1 MFIKNKQNAYLC
13 KRITTKNL
21 LRMKKHLRVLLL
33 AAMATVSVGAFATD
47 GNPLS
52 HQVTIGTAAA
62 DSGPLRAWIN
72 GTMPCPANTVHAEPF
87 DLSVKG
93 NKGFGRSD
101 MSLCIDNK
109 GNYIRAK
116 AFMAFDGNANP
127 IDGIK
132 VYGVFMNTSY
142 TCDSVSCL
150 SRLALDN
157 YVPTKPLRMGVEFYT
172 NNNGQ
177 PGDLVYS
184 EEMDV
189 YGEKSKGTA
198 GDESH
203 GEEVVPIY
211 GFLLKTKEYVRME
224 NGFVCVYAADTDE
237 KQSYAFC
244 LAHDANVTH
253 SGILRMYTPGSPVT
267 TDYAGCFNYCMTGD
281 ASQTLAKKGLKFT
294 RILAPET
301 TERGKYAKV
310 QVELSNYGSS
320 NISDATLRL
329 TQDDKIIA
337 QETIGETIYAGT
349 VYKYT
354 FRTRPDC
361 SEVGTHRFTIENVTP
376 GDDHYA
382 ERTISFNTTNNLG
395 SCTSRSTYTAQYKY
409 IKSVDLGDIHNES
422 DWGQYSDYRNLKT
435 DIKPGQTLTL
445 NVEKLAN
452 KGDFLKVWVDWNGN
466 GVFDDAGEFMGYVP
480 RSTLS
485 IKIPDNAYATAGEK
499 TMRIIV
505 SDKDVSPCETY
516 TFGETEDYTLNV
528 VRPDNTPAMTL
539 DRMEIDVTSDNAAQ
553 KHELLVS
560 NEGNAD
566 LNVDYTIDYRL
577 PLSPDVSPIYKSP
590 KAMGAEPP
598 VVRYAKAEAKYAE
611 SAWKAEDNKALS
623 LSYANDYTAYT
634 GSDNIYVNYAH
645 YYPGNALKSIAGMK
659 ISSIDIYVATP
670 ARKSFVAVWKGAGTQ
685 FMSGANVM
693 KQQFEAVADSWNHI
707 ELDSPVT
714 IGEEDLFIGCALEG
728 CKNID
733 YLVGIDGGPTAVGF
747 GDLICVENN
756 NYWFSL
762 ADLGYEGNV
771 LIRANVTGQRTPA
784 VSWLSIDKDKATLAA
799 GEQQKLSVSTNA
811 AKLGGDVYD
820 AVIRMKTNDP
830 LASSV
835 KVPVYLDLS
844 TPTSIKLLEGDAPS
858 DFYVSADRR
867 IVLNTSSHV
876 AYIALYTIDGRQVA
890 IDFDTNAVS
899 AAALPNGMY
908 VAKAVM
914 DDETV
919 KTATIAVR

>member
-1 MFIKNKQNAYLC
+1 
-13 KRITTKNL
+13 
-21 LRMKKHLRVLLL
+21 
-33 AAMATVSVGAFATD
+33 
-47 GNPLS
+47 
-52 HQVTIGTAAA
+52 
-62 DSGPLRAWIN
+62 
-72 GTMPCPANTVHAEPF
+72 
-87 DLSVKG
+87 
-93 NKGFGRSD
+93 
-101 MSLCIDNK
+101 
-109 GNYIRAK
+109 
-116 AFMAFDGNANP
+116 
-127 IDGIK
+127 
-132 VYGVFMNTSY
+132 
-142 TCDSVSCL
+142 
-150 SRLALDN
+150 
-157 YVPTKPLRMGVEFYT
+157 
-172 NNNGQ
+172 
-177 PGDLVYS
+177 
-184 EEMDV
+184 
-189 YGEKSKGTA
+189 
-198 GDESH
+198 
-203 GEEVVPIY
+203 
-211 GFLLKTKEYVRME
+211 
-224 NGFVCVYAADTDE
+224 
-237 KQSYAFC
+237 
-244 LAHDANVTH
+244 
-253 SGILRMYTPGSPVT
+253 
-267 TDYAGCFNYCMTGD
+267 
-281 ASQTLAKKGLKFT
+281 
-294 RILAPET
+294 
-301 TERGKYAKV
+301 
-310 QVELSNYGSS
+310 
-320 NISDATLRL
+320 
-329 TQDDKIIA
+329 
-337 QETIGETIYAGT
+337 
-349 VYKYT
+349 
-354 FRTRPDC
+354 
-361 SEVGTHRFTIENVTP
+361 
-376 GDDHYA
+376 
-382 ERTISFNTTNNLG
+382 
-395 SCTSRSTYTAQYKY
+395 
-409 IKSVDLGDIHNES
+409 
-422 DWGQYSDYRNLKT
+422 
-435 DIKPGQTLTL
+435 
-445 NVEKLAN
+445 
-452 KGDFLKVWVDWNGN
+452 
-466 GVFDDAGEFMGYVP
+466 MGYVP

-516 TFGETEDYTLNV
+516 TFGETEDYTINV
-528 VRPDNTPAMTL
+528 VRPDHTPALTL

-590 KAMGAEPP
+590 KAVGAEPP
-598 VVRYAKAEAKYAE
+598 VVRYAKAEVKAE
-611 SAWKAEDNKALS
+611 ESVWKTEDNKALS

-659 ISSIDIYVATP
+659 LSSIDIYVATP

-693 KQQFEAVADSWNHI
+693 KQQFDAVADSWNHI

-747 GDLICVENN
+747 GDLICIENN

-784 VSWLSIDKDKATLAA
+784 VSWLSIDKDKASLAA

-844 TPTSIKLLEGDAPS
+844 TPTSVKLLEGDAPS